1 MTVRQL
7 NPYIT
12 LCTLSFAPELFLTLH
27 PPQSFPHR
35 RGYCFGNSVV
45 FDLLVQ
51 TIVVFQS
58 LCIQINNLRAFLQ
71 LFLFGGERDLEH
83 IDSEGMGRLGE

>member
-1 MTVRQL
+1 M
-7 NPYIT
+7 
-12 LCTLSFAPELFLTLH
+12 
-27 PPQSFPHR
+27 
-35 RGYCFGNSVV
+35 V